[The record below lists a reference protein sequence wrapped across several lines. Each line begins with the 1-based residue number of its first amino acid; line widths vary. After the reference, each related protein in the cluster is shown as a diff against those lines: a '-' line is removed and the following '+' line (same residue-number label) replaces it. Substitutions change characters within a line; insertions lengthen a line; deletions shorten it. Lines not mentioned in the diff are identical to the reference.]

1 MIPETVE
8 QEKNINAFRI
18 YKQHFGTDNIML
30 PSLTMPVSEIN
41 DDSNFDLPFR
51 NRQRIRKT
59 LNS

>member
-8 QEKNINAFRI
+8 QEKNINTFRI
-18 YKQHFGTDNIML
+18 YKQYFGTDNIML
-30 PSLTMPVSEIN
+30 PSLTVPVSEIN

-59 LNS
+59 LNP